1 MQPPLAELEAG
12 LELAALGLESALPEQ
27 MAGDVAF
34 CSQPNCGGVLRRR
47 GRSWVCPICGTRY
60 ERNIG
65 ASTAGTS
72 GPPQAHTKGARRS
85 TWQKH
90 TRRRAGGPEKKDRR
104 RRQKEFELELEDAGE
119 AMASPLRGQAGRFP
133 ARRLKSHLRKQGFLV
148 SRHFLDR
155 LIERA
160 QAQGIRFNPRTFAQD
175 FRAAPHFRQTR
186 PGYNTRI
193 AVMQGLPVLY
203 RMSGPRGL
211 NPLLV
216 GLLPQGALPPA
227 VPTRAPLLRQS
238 EFEQQLE
245 AASRNLAAFDRSL
258 PLTEFDLS
266 QGFDPTYESGAE
278 HIFGWWRRR
287 KAPARPSGPSPQPLP
302 LRRMVRMS
310 ASRGGPYSTI
320 WRPPREQVIADARAA
335 AARLRIARNR
345 MAQARQVL
353 NQADEWMND
362 EIRMSF
368 GDFKQID
375 PAVRERLSLAR
386 QEFQVAEVELRAAQ
400 DAFNHAMQQRSLRV
414 WQT

>member
-12 LELAALGLESALPEQ
+12 LELAALELEGGLPEQ
-27 MAGDVAF
+27 MAGEVVF

-47 GRSWVCPICGTRY
+47 GRWWVCPVCGTRY
-60 ERNIG
+60 GSHPG
-65 ASTAGTS
+65 ASAAGTS

-90 TRRRAGGPEKKDRR
+90 TRRRAGGPEKKDQR
-104 RRQKEFELELEDAGE
+104 RRQREFELNLEDAAE
-119 AMASPLRGQAGRFP
+119 AMAAPPRGQAGRFP
-133 ARRLKSHLRKQGFLV
+133 ARHLPTRLRQQGFLV
-148 SRHFLDR
+148 TRHFLDR

-193 AVMQGLPVLY
+193 AVIQGLPVLY

-227 VPTRAPLLRQS
+227 VPTSAPLLRES
-238 EFEQQLE
+238 EFQQQLE
-245 AASRNLAAFDRSL
+245 AAYRNLAAFDRGL
-258 PLTEFDLS
+258 PLAEFDLS
-266 QGFDPTYESGAE
+266 QALDPTYESGAE
-278 HIFGWWRRR
+278 HVFGWWRRR
-287 KAPARPSGPSPQPLP
+287 KAPARPSGPSPQPSR
-302 LRRMVRMS
+302 LRRMVRMT
-310 ASRGGPYSTI
+310 APRGGPYSTI
-320 WRPPREQVIADARAA
+320 WRPPRQQVIADARAA

-345 MAQARQVL
+345 MGQARQAL
-353 NQADEWMND
+353 NQADEAMNH

-375 PAVRERLSLAR
+375 PAVRERQTRAR
-386 QEFQVAEVELRAAQ
+386 EEFQAAEVELRAAQ
-400 DAFNHAMQQRSLRV
+400 AAFNDAMQQRFSRA